1 MDEFTV
7 KSSEALLITYVR
19 YIDKGEFIEEMLF
32 CRSLETTTTA
42 SVIYRELKSYLDFNN
57 IPMKNITSCAA
68 DGAPVMMG
76 KRNGCLKLMKDENPE
91 LSVVHCVIHREN
103 LVSKKISPVLNE
115 VLKSVIKC
123 INAIKS
129 NVKCECLFKKFC
141 EDNNADHVK
150 LILHTDVR
158 WLSKGN
164 CLKRFMELFEELSD
178 FLSDKPEMMHLQT
191 VDGKALPM
199 LSSRYF

>member
-1 MDEFTV
+1 M
-7 KSSEALLITYVR
+7 
-19 YIDKGEFIEEMLF
+19 
-32 CRSLETTTTA
+32 
-42 SVIYRELKSYLDFNN
+42 
-57 IPMKNITSCAA
+57 
-68 DGAPVMMG
+68 
-76 KRNGCLKLMKDENPE
+76 
-91 LSVVHCVIHREN
+91 
-103 LVSKKISPVLNE
+103 
-115 VLKSVIKC
+115 
-123 INAIKS
+123 
-129 NVKCECLFKKFC
+129 
-141 EDNNADHVK
+141 K